1 MVAKKRRVQ
10 YRELYTAKRKAFS
23 AFAKQYKTESD
34 LNKQLNKR
42 RSNVVA
48 WRERWSATDI
58 GAVCVACAIAAEDVV
73 PLYRSYMRERE
84 RKRAE
89 IQQKFTDDLR
99 RTKQRLAARKRRR
112 VSDSTHAE
120 RCPYCKN
127 SERTYDAA
135 ALLEHLD
142 ICSYVKAKLNAIAL
156 RPGKRKC
163 EHCEKFTGIKSQVA
177 AHQRTCR
184 RNPKRAKRKA
194 LSPCAGCALKFK
206 NLKTHKCRTQKTC
219 ADCEST
225 PQTAHR
231 CPRTLEHCCRRCLA
245 GNERGQ
251 AYFDTGRGLARHDSV
266 RHKQAALRP

>member
-1 MVAKKRRVQ
+1 MGWAGATRRTDAAMVAKKRRVQ

-48 WRERWSATDI
+48 WRERWSAT
-58 GAVCVACAIAAEDVV
+58 DVV

-163 EHCEKFTGIKSQVA
+163 EHCEKFTGMKSQVA

-194 LSPCAGCALKFK
+194 LSPCAGCALNFK

-245 GNERGQ
+245 GNEREQ

-266 RHKQAALRP
+266 RHKQAALRQ